1 MTKDINKL
9 CFLPGSLLPLKD
21 GKYPY
26 ISLLKQGLTNL
37 GVTFPTPVPG
47 APGLTATQIAFGDG
61 SNLMTGSSDLQFT
74 ANALTIESRGGY
86 WNANGTGQDIY
97 LRSTGSNYVYLTTGG
112 LVQLGDPLGNGNGN
126 KIEISDAYNL
136 AYYDNTAHA
145 GFFGINTSSPSVA
158 LDVVGQININAN
170 GFGANVI
177 KSATGTTSLGDV
189 DNSSFII
196 IDPAGTIDYTTEVLH
211 YFHNGPVRMDYYG
224 AGAATFDASGNIT
237 SVSDERLK
245 TNIKPYKTGL
255 KELLLIKP
263 IQYQW
268 NEKSKMETVG
278 TYAGFSA
285 QNVRASIPFGTG
297 ENKEG
302 YLSLQDRALLATAIN
317 AIQELKAE
325 IEDLKT
331 QLNLK

>member
-61 SNLMTGSSDLQFT
+61 SNLMTSSSDLQFT

-158 LDVVGQININAN
+158 LDVVGTVNI
-170 GFGANVI
+170 
-177 KSATGTTSLGDV
+177 S
-189 DNSSFII
+189 
-196 IDPAGTIDYTTEVLH
+196 EVLTLNPIA
-211 YFHNGPVRMDYYG
+211 YASLPASPTMGMIACINDSGGGDWGDIVVSGGATISIIFYNGTDWKIMG
-224 AGAATFDASGNIT
+224 
-237 SVSDERLK
+237 K
-245 TNIKPYKTGL
+245 
-255 KELLLIKP
+255 
-263 IQYQW
+263 
-268 NEKSKMETVG
+268 
-278 TYAGFSA
+278 
-285 QNVRASIPFGTG
+285 
-297 ENKEG
+297 
-302 YLSLQDRALLATAIN
+302 
-317 AIQELKAE
+317 
-325 IEDLKT
+325 
-331 QLNLK
+331 